1 MIKALLFDVF
11 GTVVD
16 WRSGISQDFE
26 LISKKYGINKNSKQF
41 ADDWRAEYQPSME
54 KVRSG
59 SREFVKLD
67 ILHDD
72 FPLFQLQSFHVLY
85 LYECNSLNE
94 DFQCI

>member
-41 ADDWRAEYQPSME
+41 AEN
-54 KVRSG
+54 
-59 SREFVKLD
+59 L
-67 ILHDD
+67 
-72 FPLFQLQSFHVLY
+72 
-85 LYECNSLNE
+85 
-94 DFQCI
+94 

>member
-67 ILHDD
+67 I
-72 FPLFQLQSFHVLY
+72 PR
-85 LYECNSLNE
+85 
-94 DFQCI
+94 

>member
-41 ADDWRAEYQPSME
+41 ADDWSCLLYTSPSPRDE
-54 KVRSG
+54 
-59 SREFVKLD
+59 L
-67 ILHDD
+67 
-72 FPLFQLQSFHVLY
+72 
-85 LYECNSLNE
+85 
-94 DFQCI
+94 

>member
-41 ADDWRAEYQPSME
+41 ADDWRAEY
-54 KVRSG
+54 
-59 SREFVKLD
+59 L
-67 ILHDD
+67 
-72 FPLFQLQSFHVLY
+72 
-85 LYECNSLNE
+85 SL
-94 DFQCI
+94 IHI